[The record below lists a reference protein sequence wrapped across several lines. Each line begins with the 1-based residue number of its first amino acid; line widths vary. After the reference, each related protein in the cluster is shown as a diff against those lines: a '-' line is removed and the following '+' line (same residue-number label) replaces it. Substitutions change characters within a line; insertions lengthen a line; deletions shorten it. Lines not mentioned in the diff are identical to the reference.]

1 MNAFLNFRG
10 SATVRSAAALFAIL
24 LAVPLHAQSNVTP
37 DEPHALGLRPPTAEE
52 EERMRVLAPRVLR
65 VLPNARALA
74 RANDERI
81 AKGLVPLA
89 IPVVP
94 DGEEIIIV
102 PMAAASAPDASQTS
116 TSIPTVGAASLPGDR
131 VKTPAAAADAAL
143 PAAAD
148 NSTLPAFPPIRNQDN
163 IGSCACFSSVY
174 YMSTFMIA
182 QARGLNVRNSG
193 NADKLSPKFVY
204 TLVNDGGDNGSWFT
218 KIFDVLLMHGAPTWS
233 NWPYSGTN
241 TPSSYLEWPVTSTV
255 WRGALA
261 NRMASSYQLTD
272 IDTDAGLV
280 RLKTALA
287 NGAIVVF
294 ASNINGW
301 QFGSAS
307 DDPTTPDD
315 NALVGRPVC
324 KAIQIH
330 DSGHAMTIVGYNDN
344 LWIDLNKNGRVDPG
358 EKGAVRIANSWG
370 TGWQDGG
377 FVWVAYDALRT
388 ASGVAGVGADITANR
403 AGSGSSGNS
412 ARNPFW
418 NSTVYGLNA
427 RAAYTPQLLAEFTLK
442 GVQARNQLGVTLG
455 RGADTATTPSTPLTP
470 GALQRQGGAYA
481 FNGTSSAVDCVFV
494 FDLTDLRQAGS
505 SRYFVTLRDYTTG
518 SAATFDSLRLLDAQG
533 NALAVGAPGL
543 PSNVDN
549 STTTAFLTF
558 SSATAA
564 PAITSPLTASGT
576 VNATFTYVIAAS
588 NVPTSFNATNLP
600 AGLTVNPQTGAIS
613 GTPLS
618 AGGTSV
624 SINAIN
630 ASGTDTKTLTI
641 TIAAAVTP
649 PVISSATTAS
659 GTSGAA
665 FSYPIIASNSPT
677 SYGVSGSLPNG
688 ITLNSVTGLLSGT
701 PAQTGTFNIQV
712 QATNVGGTTSRSL
725 ALTIT
730 APVTPVPAITSAT
743 TASIDAGNL
752 FNYRIQAIGAT
763 SYNAQGLPTGLTVDS
778 STGGITG
785 RVSLARTYQ
794 ITLTAT
800 NATGTAYATLTL
812 EVRGNSSFAPAN
824 DNYANR
830 ITLSGISANTTGA
843 NTNATAESGEPAH
856 GGSPA
861 ATSVWWSW
869 IAPSSGTLT
878 LSTLGSVP
886 TMRNVLYTGGSV
898 SSLTAVAPTAAGVN
912 TFTVT
917 SGTTYHIAVDSIA
930 NNTGSIALS
939 LSLSAPAPTR
949 PTNDN
954 FTSALALIGNS
965 ATASAVTTAA
975 TAETSEPSHG
985 SGSPAS
991 KSVWYR
997 WTAPA
1002 AGLCTVTT
1010 RGSDFDTLLAI
1021 YTGAAVN
1028 ALALVTRD
1036 DDSGGNSTS
1045 EASFTTVAG
1054 AVYNIAVDGYA
1065 AATGNLSLSLAF
1077 AAGATA
1083 PANDNFASATALTG
1097 SVASANGSTAATS
1110 RESGEPAHAGYTAS
1124 RSVWFRWTAPSSGLV
1139 FLSTIGSSF
1148 DTVLA
1153 VYTGSTL
1160 ASLQPVSSD
1169 DDSGGN
1175 STSLVG
1181 FNATT
1186 GTVYSFA
1193 VDGYSGATGNYAL
1206 NLLLSSGAP
1215 ANDSF
1220 ASPVTLTSGVRVTAL
1235 NTLATAQAG
1244 EPAHFTGTTPSKSL
1258 WWRWTA
1264 TSTGFVSVTTAGSTF
1279 DTLLAIYTGTALNA
1293 LTPVAQNDEASG
1305 DDSTSTVFFRAVAG
1319 RTYLIA
1325 VDGYF
1330 GASGTIALTL
1340 TQSANPST
1348 VYATDFERFTPGA
1361 SQLANQDQWSLF
1373 FNAPSGTNAQGILA
1387 QGILAQ
1393 GIAGQ
1398 GRAGY
1403 IGYFDPGFFSATS
1416 TDLFAYRSLNFD
1428 PVAEGAPI
1436 VQMRADILIVRST
1449 NGRND
1454 VFHFLLY
1461 SRNGSPLGGFTF
1473 DTATRRVFTN
1483 DGAIGNPSS
1492 FIFSFN
1498 TRYTLLSTFNFST
1511 RRWTV
1516 SINSTPLVTESPF
1529 GVGAT
1534 TIDVGDF
1541 DFVWHLSDAQH
1552 RPGDNFMV
1560 FDNLAITADPLPP
1573 TVPTI
1578 QLATAP
1584 SGSLTVPLT
1593 YNVTATNG
1601 PLLSY
1606 SASGLPPGLSFN
1618 FITGLVS
1625 GTPTQAGIFTAVFSA
1640 TNSRGQSSATSA
1652 TFTILAG
1659 PPTITS
1665 ATSVTATLDRP
1676 FSFQIS
1682 ATNSPRRFDL
1692 RGNSALPSGLTLNT
1706 STGLI
1711 GGAPRAIG
1719 RYQLTLSA
1727 ENEAGASTSPLELT
1741 VDNPDVG
1748 RLINLSILTNINAA
1762 DPLFTVGTVIGGGG
1776 TSGSKPL
1783 LIRAAGPAL
1792 TTLGV
1797 GGALPDPKLD
1807 LFSGQTVVATNDN
1820 WGGAAALSAAF
1831 TQVGAFTYASPLSRD
1846 AAIFNPTLPVGS
1858 YTVQVTGVGGATGTV
1873 IAELYDATP
1882 AGAFAA
1888 ATPRLMNVSV
1898 LKRINV
1904 GEILTA
1910 GFVIGGSTVKTV
1922 LIRAVGPTLG
1932 TPAFNVPGTMTD
1944 PKLELFSGQTV
1955 INANDNW
1962 GGGDVLAAAF
1972 VKVGAFAIGVGSRDA
1987 ALIVT
1992 LQPGNYTAQ
2001 VTGVNG
2007 SAGVALIEVYD
2018 VP

>member
-1 MNAFLNFRG
+1 MNAFLHFRG
-10 SATVRSAAALFAIL
+10 SATIRSAAALFAIL

-37 DEPHALGLRPPTAEE
+37 DEPRALGLRPPTAEE

-74 RANDERI
+74 RANDERT
-81 AKGLVPLA
+81 AKGLAPLA

-94 DGEEIIIV
+94 DGEEIIIA
-102 PMAAASAPDASQTS
+102 PTAAASAPDAFQTS
-116 TSIPTVGAASLPGDR
+116 TSVPTVGAASVPGDS
-131 VKTPAAAADAAL
+131 VTTPAAAADTAL

-148 NSTLPAFPPIRNQDN
+148 NSILPAFPPIRSQDN

-204 TLVNDGGDNGSWFT
+204 TLVNGGGNNGTWFT
-218 KIFDVLLMHGAPTWS
+218 DIFEVLLTHGAPTWS
-233 NWPYSGTN
+233 AWPYSGVD
-241 TPSSYLEWPVTSTV
+241 TPSSYLEWPVASAI

-272 IDTDAGLV
+272 IDTDAGLT

-294 ASNINGW
+294 ASNIYGW
-301 QFGSAS
+301 QFGTTS
-307 DDPTTPDD
+307 DDPSTPDD
-315 NALVGRPVC
+315 NALVNKPIC

-330 DSGHAMTIVGYNDN
+330 ASGHAMTIVGYNDN
-344 LWIDLNKNGRVDPG
+344 IWVDLNKNGRVDPG
-358 EKGAVRIANSWG
+358 EKGALRIANSWS
-370 TGWQDGG
+370 TSWQDGG
-377 FVWVAYDALRT
+377 FVWVAYDALRIT
-388 ASGVAGVGADITANR
+388 SAVSGAGTDITSNR

-412 ARNPFW
+412 ARKPFW
-418 NSTVYGLNA
+418 DSVVYGLNA
-427 RAAYTPQLLAEFTLK
+427 RTSYTPQLLAEFTLK

-455 RGADTATTPSTPLTP
+455 RGPDTATTPSTPLTP
-470 GALQRQGGAYA
+470 GALQRQGGAFA
-481 FNGTSSAVDCVFV
+481 FNGTSSAVDSVFV
-494 FDLTDLRQAGS
+494 FDLTDLRQPGS
-505 SRYFVTLRDYTTG
+505 NRYFVTVRDYTTG
-518 SAATFDSLRLLDAQG
+518 SAATFDSLRLLDGQG
-533 NALAVGAPGL
+533 NALAAGAPGL
-543 PSNVDN
+543 PANVDS

-558 SSATAA
+558 SSTAA
-564 PAITSPLTASGT
+564 APVITSALTASGT
-576 VNATFTYVIAAS
+576 VNAAFTYVLAAS

-618 AGGTSV
+618 AGSTSV

-641 TIAAAVTP
+641 TIAASVTP

-659 GTSGAA
+659 GTSGSA

-688 ITLNSVTGLLSGT
+688 ITLNSATGLLSGT

-712 QATNVGGTTSRSL
+712 QATNVGGTTSRAL
-725 ALTIT
+725 AITI
-730 APVTPVPAITSAT
+730 AVPVTPVPAISSAT

-752 FNYRIQAIGAT
+752 FNYRIQATGAS
-763 SYNAQGLPTGLTVDS
+763 SYSAQGLPTGLTVDS
-778 STGGITG
+778 ATGIITG

-824 DNYANR
+824 DNFSNR
-830 ITLSGISANTTGA
+830 ITLSGTSANTTGA

-878 LSTLGSVP
+878 LSTSGSVP
-886 TMRNVLYTGGSV
+886 TMRSVLYTGFSV
-898 SSLTAVAPTAAGVN
+898 SSLTAIPPTVAGVN

-930 NNTGSIALS
+930 NNTGSITLS

-954 FTSALALIGNS
+954 FASAFVLTGNS
-965 ATASAVTTAA
+965 ANASAVTTAA
-975 TAETSEPSHG
+975 TVETGEPSHG
-985 SGSPAS
+985 SGSPAA
-991 KSVWYR
+991 KSVWYK

-1002 AGLCTVTT
+1002 VGLCTINT
-1010 RGSDFDTLLAI
+1010 RGTDFDTLLAI
-1021 YTGAAVN
+1021 YTGAVAN
-1028 ALALVTRD
+1028 ALTLVTRD

-1045 EASFTTVAG
+1045 EAGFTTVAG
-1054 AVYNIAVDGYA
+1054 TVYNIAVDGYA
-1065 AATGNLSLSLAF
+1065 AAAGNLSLSLAF
-1077 AAGATA
+1077 TAGASA
-1083 PANDNFASATALTG
+1083 PANDNFANATTITG
-1097 SVASANGSTAATS
+1097 SVASANGSNVATS
-1110 RESGEPAHAGYTAS
+1110 RETGEPAHAGYTAS
-1124 RSVWFRWTAPSSGLV
+1124 RSVWFRWTAPSNGLV
-1139 FLSTIGSSF
+1139 FISTIGSSF

-1181 FNATT
+1181 FNATS
-1186 GTVYSFA
+1186 GTIYSFA
-1193 VDGYSGATGNYAL
+1193 VDGYSGAAGNYAV
-1206 NLLLSSGAP
+1206 NLILSAGAP

-1220 ASPVTLTSGVRVTAL
+1220 ASPVTLTSGVRATAL

-1244 EPAHFTGTTPSKSL
+1244 EPAHFTGTAASKSL

-1279 DTLLAIYTGTALNA
+1279 DTVLAIYTGAALNA
-1293 LTPVAQNDEASG
+1293 LTTVAQNDEASG
-1305 DDSTSTVFFRAVAG
+1305 DDSTSTVFFRAIAG

-1330 GASGTIALTL
+1330 GAFGTIALTL
-1340 TQSANPST
+1340 TPSANPST
-1348 VYATDFERFTPGA
+1348 VYATDFERFTPGTG
-1361 SQLANQDQWSLF
+1361 QLVNQDQWSVF
-1373 FNAPSGTNAQGILA
+1373 SNAPSGTNA

-1416 TDLFAYRSLNFD
+1416 TNLFAYRSLNFD

-1436 VQMRADILIVRST
+1436 VQMRADILIVGST
-1449 NGRND
+1449 NGRTD

-1483 DGAIGNPSS
+1483 DGSVGNPSS

-1498 TRYTLLSTFNFST
+1498 TRYTVLSTFNFST
-1511 RRWTV
+1511 RRWTA
-1516 SINSTPLVTESPF
+1516 SINATPLVTESPF
-1529 GVGAT
+1529 GVGAI

-1560 FDNLAITADPLPP
+1560 FDNLAITADPIPP
-1573 TVPTI
+1573 AVPTI
-1578 QLATAP
+1578 QLPTAL
-1584 SGSLTVPLT
+1584 SGSLTVPLI

-1601 PLLSY
+1601 PILSY

-1625 GTPTQAGIFTAVFSA
+1625 GTPTQAGTFTVVFSA

-1652 TFTILAG
+1652 TCTILAG

-1665 ATSVTATLDRP
+1665 TTSVTATLDRP
-1676 FSFQIS
+1676 FSLQIT

-1706 STGLI
+1706 STGVI
-1711 GGAPRAIG
+1711 SGTPRAIG

-1727 ENEAGASTSPLELT
+1727 ENDAGASTAPLELT

-1748 RLINLSILTNINAA
+1748 RLINLSILTSITAA
-1762 DPLFTVGTVIGGGG
+1762 DPLFTVGTVIGGAG

-1792 TTLGV
+1792 TPLGV

-1820 WGGAAALSAAF
+1820 WGGTPALSAAF
-1831 TQVGAFTYASPLSRD
+1831 TQVGAFAYASTASRD

-1882 AGAFAA
+1882 AGTFAPS
-1888 ATPRLMNVSV
+1888 TPRLINVSV
-1898 LKRINV
+1898 LKRINA

-1932 TPAFNVPGTMTD
+1932 TAAFNVPGAMAD
-1944 PKLELFSGQTV
+1944 PKLDLFSGQTV
-1955 INANDNW
+1955 INSNDNW
-1962 GGGDVLAAAF
+1962 GGGDVLAQAF
-1972 VKVGAFAIGVGSRDA
+1972 TKVGAFALGVGSRDA
-1987 ALIVT
+1987 ALLVT
-1992 LQPGNYTAQ
+1992 LLPGNYTAQ

-2007 SAGVALIEVYD
+2007 SAGIALIEVYD
-2018 VP
+2018 LP